1 MSLDLVVEIWGEMK
15 RYMSP
20 IDRVEAADYLISILV
35 DNDYAPEDIRSH
47 FRSDSDIKKALT
59 NYMEENS
66 EEESDEE
73 YAEEDEDDWGDDD
86 Y

>member
-1 MSLDLVVEIWGEMK
+1 MSLDLVSEIWGEMK

-47 FRSDSDIKKALT
+47 FRSDSDVKKALT
-59 NYMEENS
+59 NYIEENS
-66 EEESDEE
+66 EEESEE
-73 YAEEDEDDWGDDD
+73 YSDEDEDDWGDDD